1 MDGVGQLVSEYKVLD
16 SEYIV
21 AQMGGGPRQC
31 RDKRSREGIG
41 SSKRANLGRLLHCC
55 TNISCENVK
64 GAGRNGHISFVSVS
78 IEPVE
83 VIEDNVLGCKSSFI
97 KL

>member
-1 MDGVGQLVSEYKVLD
+1 M
-16 SEYIV
+16 
-21 AQMGGGPRQC
+21 A
-31 RDKRSREGIG
+31 
-41 SSKRANLGRLLHCC
+41 
-55 TNISCENVK
+55 T
-64 GAGRNGHISFVSVS
+64 ISFVSVS